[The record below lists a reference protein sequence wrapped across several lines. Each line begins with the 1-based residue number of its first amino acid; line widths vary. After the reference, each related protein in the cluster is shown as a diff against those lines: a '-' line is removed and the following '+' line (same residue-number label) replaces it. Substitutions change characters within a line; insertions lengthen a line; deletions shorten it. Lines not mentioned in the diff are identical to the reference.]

1 MDLNQQPTLQ
11 SPTNLRKESVDDDPL
26 SMFLDNDDEE
36 EEEVDNNNNSN
47 NNNNNQLPAPSS
59 SMPPVIPPRPSNLSA
74 ANINLNAKKNFPPT
88 SKYNLGSQ
96 NNNFDPINPNILHG
110 SPKRRTASQPPLP
123 TKIRTN
129 QSHLT
134 KTPSSL
140 TPKPNR
146 QPSASDTSFNYNNGM
161 INSLNPLTQFLN
173 KCIEKPAT
181 TPLSSESF
189 KDCFKLY
196 QSGSYLKCIETAKT
210 LLNPSDVSAT
220 HVIKLH
226 SEEWINLNFLKLLS
240 YVKLNLKDEALK
252 IIETIGVIDQHLY
265 RRNNDNDD
273 DDSGSTVPFALRI
286 EIIKLTNGNNKQN
299 LASNNNNKSKKNIL
313 NNYQQNAADRL
324 RGILALLDSGR
335 VSVLGENGI
344 RQLKKLGVKEN
355 DILNLRLK
363 LYETIISK
371 LLKCEEYGGAHKLL
385 NDVLE
390 TSEDDDDISNNKFGL
405 NCKNR
410 LLFVLSAAR
419 VYMHMG
425 DITAAER
432 LYNKGKEMGN
442 NDKIASDDVDIIQ
455 ARLGLNWGLLLFS
468 KSKFEEAIKI
478 FSEVIDR
485 CRNENMK
492 NNNVNGKEWI
502 ELMVSCANN
511 LAVCALMGGDPK
523 HAVKVIELTLQHSM
537 YRNVNIQLIR
547 NLNILYSLL
556 YSPKTANSKKKAIID
571 AAKTFGIDLP
581 TNGVTI

>member
-96 NNNFDPINPNILHG
+96 NNNFDPI
-110 SPKRRTASQPPLP
+110 K
-123 TKIRTN
+123 
-129 QSHLT
+129 
-134 KTPSSL
+134 
-140 TPKPNR
+140 PKPNR

-173 KCIEKPAT
+173 MCIEKPAT

-189 KDCFKLY
+189 KDCIKLY

-313 NNYQQNAADRL
+313 NHYQQNAADRL

-405 NCKNR
+405 NCKKCQ
-410 LLFVLSAAR
+410 VQ
-419 VYMHMG
+419 Y
-425 DITAAER
+425 
-432 LYNKGKEMGN
+432 
-442 NDKIASDDVDIIQ
+442 
-455 ARLGLNWGLLLFS
+455 W
-468 KSKFEEAIKI
+468 
-478 FSEVIDR
+478 
-485 CRNENMK
+485 
-492 NNNVNGKEWI
+492 
-502 ELMVSCANN
+502 
-511 LAVCALMGGDPK
+511 
-523 HAVKVIELTLQHSM
+523 
-537 YRNVNIQLIR
+537 YRWHR
-547 NLNILYSLL
+547 EC
-556 YSPKTANSKKKAIID
+556 
-571 AAKTFGIDLP
+571 
-581 TNGVTI
+581 